1 MRKILR
7 FSAVLAA
14 LAMPLAASAGA
25 AHAQAAQSVPG
36 DSLYKAARGAISAG
50 DYKSAATMFGQF
62 VTRYPASKN
71 LADGL
76 YWRAYSL
83 YQLAGSNRSRIE
95 YSDALAALDRYGRV
109 AGGNASS
116 NADVADL
123 RTRIRAAQA
132 RLGDAAAAGDVAQS
146 AKSLAQPGGCSGS
159 SADEEMRVAALEGL
173 LSMNSADAMPILKDV
188 LKRRDSC
195 RVELRKKA
203 VWLIAQKQAPDV
215 VATLLDVARNDPS
228 SDVRTDAV
236 FWLSQTHSDLVVPT
250 LDSIHFSAGGD
261 DIRRKAIFSLAQQ
274 MNDPRAAQALRRAI
288 EDDRLPADIRGDAV
302 FWLGN
307 SPSNANL
314 DYFKTL
320 FRKTTDRDLRLKIV
334 QAVSNTPTPEAANWL
349 LDVARDKSFDIDT
362 RKNAL
367 FWAGQRKN
375 FDLAQLASVYA
386 QSKGDDD
393 MQRQVLFVYSQ
404 RSEPAAVDQLMSI
417 AKTDPN
423 VDMRKQALFWLGQKN
438 DPRVKQFILDLINKP

>member
-1 MRKILR
+1 
-7 FSAVLAA
+7 
-14 LAMPLAASAGA
+14 
-25 AHAQAAQSVPG
+25 
-36 DSLYKAARGAISAG
+36 
-50 DYKSAATMFGQF
+50 
-62 VTRYPASKN
+62 
-71 LADGL
+71 
-76 YWRAYSL
+76 
-83 YQLAGSNRSRIE
+83 
-95 YSDALAALDRYGRV
+95 
-109 AGGNASS
+109 
-116 NADVADL
+116 
-123 RTRIRAAQA
+123 
-132 RLGDAAAAGDVAQS
+132 
-146 AKSLAQPGGCSGS
+146 
-159 SADEEMRVAALEGL
+159 
-173 LSMNSADAMPILKDV
+173 
-188 LKRRDSC
+188 
-195 RVELRKKA
+195 LRKKA

-250 LDSIHFSAGGD
+250 LDSILFSAGGD

-302 FWLGN
+302 FWLGTN
-307 SPSNANL
+307 PSNANL